1 MDAFLQP
8 DVVERPRPVQRRHAG
23 SLACASTCADSRT
36 DAIAIAIAIANAFAF
51 TGTSAFA
58 LRLLRSVVV
67 YRDVCIARNEGD
79 LPGPQLSEQV
89 VDAG

>member
-8 DVVERPRPVQRRHAG
+8 DVVEGPRPVQRRHAG
-23 SLACASTCADSRT
+23 SRTCASAKPRTFARAD
-36 DAIAIAIAIANAFAF
+36 AIANAFA
-51 TGTSAFA
+51 GTSAIPGTRTFA

-89 VDAG
+89 VDAR